1 MHEARAFAF
10 RQRATQAYQKAMRP
24 NIPDETR
31 RAWLIIERDWTKMAE
46 QEEAKLE
53 EAKLE
58 EAKLEEAKLEEA
70 KLEEAKLEEA
80 KLEEAKLKE
89 RPSWK
94 RQAERPRRAASPGSK
109 SIEPAQQPSSGIVEG
124 VGGSSRRDKVGQR
137 SSVKAKRA
145 EFQLHKSISEQ
156 VCD

>member
-80 KLEEAKLKE
+80 KLEEAW
-89 RPSWK
+89 PSWK
-94 RQAERPRRAASPGSK
+94 RQAERPRRAASAGSK
-109 SIEPAQQPSSGIVEG
+109 STGPAQQPSSGIVGG
-124 VGGSSRRDKVGQR
+124 VGGSNRRDKVGQR